1 MVYISYFYTVKTI
14 QAILKSSIIMAALT
28 VFVIAVLAIFLICV
42 LLKFQLIR
50 KEIRAK
56 EAELDKVGIPSMIL
70 QNINAYFLLIDRDF
84 VVSDTNYYSLN
95 GLSAP
100 VDGTI
105 KRVGDL
111 LHCRNAIAAGECG
124 KHEQCKFCC
133 VRTNISKAF
142 RDKTDFKKLDAS
154 MRLLSED
161 EKKVIPCDVSVSG
174 TYLEIGGEDYMVLTV
189 YDVTE
194 LRNMQRLLTIE
205 KEHSISVEKL
215 QSAFISNMSHEVRTP
230 LNAIVGF
237 SGLIVSAAS
246 EEEKKVYADI
256 ITENNERLLRLV
268 NDIFDLSQIEAGTV
282 NFQYSEFDANDL
294 LRELEGVFRMKMNG
308 QSAVK
313 LVCEAQVQPIMLYSE
328 QQRIIQVVTNLLHN
342 AMKFTES
349 GEIRF
354 GCHMEGTEDVRFYVS
369 DTGIGIPEEEQD
381 KIFSRFI
388 KLDREVQGTGL
399 GLALSQTIIKNLG
412 GSLGVD
418 SELDKGSTFWFILP
432 QGIQQK
438 IQG

>member
-1 MVYISYFYTVKTI
+1 MVT
-14 QAILKSSIIMAALT
+14 LT
-28 VFVIAVLAIFLICV
+28 VFIIAILAVSLIYV
-42 LLKFQLIR
+42 LLKCRSLR
-50 KEIRAK
+50 KEVRSK
-56 EAELDKVGIPSMIL
+56 EAEQDKSVIPTLIL

-84 VVSDTNYYSLN
+84 VVRDTNYYYLN
-95 GLSAP
+95 GLPAP

-105 KRVGDL
+105 ERVGDL

-124 KHEQCKFCC
+124 KHEQCKLCC

-142 RDKTDFKKLDAS
+142 RDKASFKKLDAS
-154 MRLLSED
+154 MKLLSAD

-174 TYLEIGGEDYMVLTV
+174 AYLEIGGEDYMVLTV

-194 LRNMQRLLTIE
+194 LRNVQRLLAIE
-205 KEHSISVEKL
+205 KEHSISAEKL
-215 QSAFISNMSHEVRTP
+215 KSTFISNMSHEVRTP

-246 EEEKKVYADI
+246 EEERKIYADI

-268 NDIFDLSQIEAGTV
+268 NDIFDLSQIEAGAV

-308 QSAVK
+308 QSPVE
-313 LVCEAQVQPIMLYSE
+313 LVCEAQVQPLMMYSE
-328 QQRIIQVVTNLLHN
+328 QQRIIQVLTNLLHN

-354 GCHMEGTEDVRFYVS
+354 GCRMEGEKEVYFYVS
-369 DTGIGIPEEEQD
+369 DTGIGIPPEEQD

-399 GLALSQTIIKNLG
+399 GLTLSQTIIGNLG
-412 GSLGVD
+412 GTLGLD
-418 SELDKGSTFWFILP
+418 SEVNKGSTFWFILP
-432 QGIQQK
+432 LGIQPE
-438 IQG
+438 IQE